1 MPIKYLNGQP
11 VECGDIVHV
20 NNCAYYVMDMS
31 ENSEMVFLSKMD
43 ESREQWSSSLKSIG
57 AYRDNVH
64 PLFKDILGAI
74 KP

>member
-1 MPIKYLNGQP
+1 MIKYTNGQP

-20 NNCAYYVMDMS
+20 RNHAYYVMDMS
-31 ENSEMVFLSKMD
+31 ENSEIVILSKMD
-43 ESREQWSSSLKSIG
+43 ESREKFSAKLKDIG

-64 PLFKDILGAI
+64 PLFKNILEAV